1 MKRLPP
7 VILLIFSEIF
17 LFKRNHISK
26 VKARSET
33 LLFYFFPEDVELKE
47 KGEEDVVSIREAT
60 YELVK
65 DDPSFSF
72 ESRGKSVDKGNG
84 EMGMYFVV
92 IGSKK

>member
-1 MKRLPP
+1 M
-7 VILLIFSEIF
+7 
-17 LFKRNHISK
+17 
-26 VKARSET
+26 
-33 LLFYFFPEDVELKE
+33 LFYFFPEDVELKE